1 MCAVP
6 VDEIVLA
13 VAIGWLGLWV
23 ARELGYLIPW
33 TFCSRCIA
41 FWSGVVVFLFLAELP
56 PLQAIGWA
64 AVASIVAYYFDRN
77 IP

>member
-1 MCAVP
+1 MCTVP
-6 VDEIVLA
+6 INEIVLA

-23 ARELGYLIPW
+23 ARELGYLVPW

-41 FWSGVVVFLFLAELP
+41 FWSGVAVFLFLAELP

-64 AVASIVAYYFDRN
+64 AVSSIVAYYFDRN